1 MHNTA
6 NDGIVPPQEVIYQ
19 IDHAIDDT
27 FYLDRMEKCRA
38 TQRFCIDTDTNTLHG
53 NYRYLERY
61 SQVPLTVFVDPK
73 TMQPYEPNT
82 DEYYRT
88 NGSRITG
95 NLRII
100 KQNEIYYKWTRTKAK
115 ENMSLGKQIV
125 VDAQHFPGAYR
136 LVGETYSRSRKT
148 GQDQRF
154 QFEIP
159 LCKMGSDNNIT
170 LQADGDP
177 TTFTMTLKV
186 LRREDGVMM
195 KLTQYDVENQKYGK
209 IVSGSTKIVPTDTL
223 NREVDLDELEKNET
237 NLNVSVSGEGTKES
251 IIGLAISQPADGA
264 VFVEDSILNKA
275 DGHPYSLNDIIVNK
289 VTQTKKP
296 LTMTYNDGKEEKTVT
311 VGEAIT
317 DIKEE
322 NVKIADYE
330 AQLTLDEE

>member
-1 MHNTA
+1 M
-6 NDGIVPPQEVIYQ
+6 
-19 IDHAIDDT
+19 
-27 FYLDRMEKCRA
+27 
-38 TQRFCIDTDTNTLHG
+38 
-53 NYRYLERY
+53 
-61 SQVPLTVFVDPK
+61 
-73 TMQPYEPNT
+73 
-82 DEYYRT
+82 
-88 NGSRITG
+88 
-95 NLRII
+95 
-100 KQNEIYYKWTRTKAK
+100 
-115 ENMSLGKQIV
+115 
-125 VDAQHFPGAYR
+125 
-136 LVGETYSRSRKT
+136 
-148 GQDQRF
+148 
-154 QFEIP
+154 
-159 LCKMGSDNNIT
+159 
-170 LQADGDP
+170 
-177 TTFTMTLKV
+177 
-186 LRREDGVMM
+186 
-195 KLTQYDVENQKYGK
+195 
-209 IVSGSTKIVPTDTL
+209 

>member
-1 MHNTA
+1 
-6 NDGIVPPQEVIYQ
+6 
-19 IDHAIDDT
+19 
-27 FYLDRMEKCRA
+27 
-38 TQRFCIDTDTNTLHG
+38 
-53 NYRYLERY
+53 
-61 SQVPLTVFVDPK
+61 
-73 TMQPYEPNT
+73 
-82 DEYYRT
+82 
-88 NGSRITG
+88 
-95 NLRII
+95 
-100 KQNEIYYKWTRTKAK
+100 
-115 ENMSLGKQIV
+115 MSLGKQIV

-170 LQADGDP
+170 LQADRDP

-209 IVSGSTKIVPTDTL
+209 IASGSTKIVPTDTL

-237 NLNVSVSGEGTKES
+237 NLNISVSGEGTKES